1 MFGDL
6 PVNWPESVAR
16 QITEAAASGRVA
28 AIRNAVTAIEALP
41 RELRGRTF
49 KLAIVRTFA
58 LEAQIEALKLALAA
72 VPCDPAIVLGDL
84 ENIEQVVLDPASPVM
99 AARPDA
105 VLVLW
110 RLEELAPQLAFAP
123 AAMSEE
129 QRKLAVSAVIERV
142 NRLGEG
148 YRQQASAP
156 LFLATLPMPVGAAGD
171 LSDLHQPCGRHDA
184 IMRINQAILALAAKP
199 GPIYAFDFAGWAAGW
214 GGSAF
219 DQKMDFF
226 ARQSIAAPALMS
238 FASAV
243 AASMR
248 PLLRPPAKVLA
259 VDLDNMLWG
268 GVIGEDGIPGLA
280 IGHDYPGNVY
290 RRIQQALLNLKG
302 RGVLLVLLSKNNQQD
317 VAEAFAALPDMP
329 LGLSDFAA
337 VRINWSPKHDNLRDV
352 ARELNLGLDSFV
364 FADDQAFEREQMAFH
379 LPQVKVL
386 PLSEDPLRIL
396 NALMRCTEFEVH
408 RLSAEDHAR
417 VGDYAAQAGR
427 RELETTS
434 ASPEQFLESLQL
446 KAVIK
451 PVNESTLSR
460 AAQMLAKTN
469 QFNVTTRRHGEAE
482 LRRMCAD
489 AANILLT
496 LSLSDRFGDQGIVGL
511 AISVRGERPQELRV
525 DSFLLSCR
533 ALGRGAE
540 RALWASLVSKAAAM
554 GYRGLSAEY
563 RRTGKNE
570 QVADLFDRIGMRRV
584 ASEPDRTAYHL
595 ELPAKAKSPT
605 WLNVIDQG
613 GT

>member
-1 MFGDL
+1 MLGDL

-16 QITEAAASGRVA
+16 QVTDAAASGRVA

-49 KLAIVRTFA
+49 KLAIVRTFT

-72 VPCDPAIVLGDL
+72 IPCEPTIALGDL

-110 RLEELAPQLAFAP
+110 RLEELAPPLAFTP
-123 AAMSEE
+123 AAMSEGE
-129 QRKLAVSAVIERV
+129 RKLAVSTVIARV
-142 NRLGEG
+142 NKLGEG

-156 LFLATLPMPVGAAGD
+156 LFLATLPMPGSAAGD
-171 LSDLHQPCGRHDA
+171 LSDLHQTYGRHDA
-184 IMRINQAILALAAKP
+184 TLRINQAILALAAKA
-199 GPIYAFDFAGWAAGW
+199 GPIYAFDFAGWAAGR

-219 DQKMDFF
+219 DQKMDLF
-226 ARQSIAAPALMS
+226 ARQPIAAPALMS

-243 AASMR
+243 AASLR
-248 PLLRPPAKVLA
+248 PLLRPPGKVLA

-268 GVIGEDGIPGLA
+268 GVVGEDGIAGLK

-290 RRIQQALLNLKG
+290 RRIQQALLNLKS
-302 RGVLLVLLSKNNQQD
+302 RGVLLALLSKNNFPD
-317 VAEAFAALPDMP
+317 VAEAFAALPEMP
-329 LGLSDFAA
+329 LSLGDFAA
-337 VRINWSPKHDNLRDV
+337 VRINWTPKHENLKDV

-386 PLSEDPLRIL
+386 PLSEDPLQIL
-396 NALMRCTEFEVH
+396 NALTRCPAFDVH
-408 RLSAEDHAR
+408 RLNAEDRAR
-417 VGDYAAQAGR
+417 AGDYAAQAER
-427 RELETTS
+427 RELETAS
-434 ASPEQFLESLQL
+434 ASPEQFLKSLQL
-446 KAVIK
+446 RAEIK
-451 PVNESTLSR
+451 RVNEATLPR

-469 QFNVTTRRHGEAE
+469 QFNVTTRRHGEPE
-482 LRRMCAD
+482 LRRLCAD

-496 LSLSDRFGDQGIVGL
+496 LSLSDRFSDQGIVGL
-511 AISVRGERPQELRV
+511 AIGVSGERPQELRV

-540 RALWASLVSKAAAM
+540 QALWASLVSRAAAM

-563 RRTGKNE
+563 LRTAKNE
-570 QVADLFDRIGMRRV
+570 QVAGLFDLLGMQRV
-584 ASEPDRTAYHL
+584 ANGQDRIAYHL
-595 ELPAKAKSPT
+595 SLPTEAQSPA
-605 WLNVIDQG
+605 WLDVIDQAG
-613 GT
+613 V